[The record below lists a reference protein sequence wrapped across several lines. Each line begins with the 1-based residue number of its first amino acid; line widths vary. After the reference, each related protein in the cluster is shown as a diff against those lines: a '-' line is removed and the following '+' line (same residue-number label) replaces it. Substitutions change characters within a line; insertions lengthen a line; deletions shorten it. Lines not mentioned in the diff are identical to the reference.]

1 MGDIVEAKPNPYNEL
16 LNIVHQLKETDVLFK
31 MFTIT
36 VYFSSLYFKFSSL
49 YFKDVGFFLV
59 LSFESIQINFVPQLL
74 PCLYACENP
83 SGYILINQDLILAF

>member
-36 VYFSSLYFKFSSL
+36 VYFSGL

-74 PCLYACENP
+74 PCLYGCENP